1 VFPLPGGAV
10 GRSAN
15 ITPDADTGIGT
26 WTGEQFVEKFKAW
39 RGQVPRALSAQEQ
52 RENTQM
58 PWLFYAGM
66 TDEDLSAIHASLRSL
81 KPVVNRVKKF
91 N

>member
-1 VFPLPGGAV
+1 
-10 GRSAN
+10 
-15 ITPDADTGIGT
+15 
-26 WTGEQFVEKFKAW
+26 
-39 RGQVPRALSAQEQ
+39 
-52 RENTQM
+52 M

-66 TDEDLSAIHASLRSL
+66 TDEDLSAIYTYLRSL